1 MSEKLP
7 RVTAREVERAIIK
20 IGYQPKR
27 QSGSHRIYKN
37 QEGKRITLPIHPE
50 KIIHPKIIKRIL
62 VENNLTSRK
71 IQRIIIVLL
80 PQMKFEIC
88 KINCW
93 WNWKSSLWWGSV

>member
-7 RVTAREVERAIIK
+7 RVNSSEVEKIVIR

-37 QEGKRITLPIHPE
+37 QEGKRVTLPIHPE

-62 VENNLTSRK
+62 IENNLTVETFK
-71 IQRIIIVLL
+71 ELL
-80 PQMKFEIC
+80 R
-88 KINCW
+88 
-93 WNWKSSLWWGSV
+93 

>member
-7 RVTAREVERAIIK
+7 RITARKTERVIIK
-20 IGYQPKR
+20 IGYQSKR

-62 VENNLTSRK
+62 FENNLTAEK
-71 IQRIIIVLL
+71 FKEL
-80 PQMKFEIC
+80 MK
-88 KINCW
+88 
-93 WNWKSSLWWGSV
+93 

>member
-7 RVTAREVERAIIK
+7 RITAREAENVITK

-37 QEGKRITLPIHPE
+37 QEGKRVTLPIHPE

-62 VENNLTSRK
+62 IENNLT
-71 IQRIIIVLL
+71 IE
-80 PQMKFEIC
+80 KFKE
-88 KINCW
+88 
-93 WNWKSSLWWGSV
+93 LMG

>member
-27 QSGSHRIYKN
+27 QSGSHIIYKN

-62 VENNLTSRK
+62 VENNLTVERFK
-71 IQRIIIVLL
+71 ELL
-80 PQMKFEIC
+80 
-88 KINCW
+88 
-93 WNWKSSLWWGSV
+93 